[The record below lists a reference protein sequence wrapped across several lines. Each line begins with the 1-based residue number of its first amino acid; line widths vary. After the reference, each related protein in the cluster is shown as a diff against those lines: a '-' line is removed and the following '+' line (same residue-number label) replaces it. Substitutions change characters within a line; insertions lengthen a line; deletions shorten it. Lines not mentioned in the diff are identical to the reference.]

1 MVETNHKAS
10 RGGDLNVTSL
20 SLWEDLKLPVAIFSI
35 MLSPTVKYRN
45 FSLCLN
51 WHFWN
56 GLETWNLLMFLRTN
70 AFSLISNITKFVIEI
85 IISILIKKE
94 KRERERVMI
103 SPAQNSVLHKEI
115 LEKTN

>member
-1 MVETNHKAS
+1 
-10 RGGDLNVTSL
+10 
-20 SLWEDLKLPVAIFSI
+20 
-35 MLSPTVKYRN
+35 
-45 FSLCLN
+45 
-51 WHFWN
+51 
-56 GLETWNLLMFLRTN
+56 MFLWTN